1 MRKYKRPLWA
11 AVAVAMAFAVA
22 ACGSS
27 GSSSSSSSAA
37 AGSSSSTSTSSGGTS
52 SGGSGGTATV
62 VVGTFPQSLDPSI
75 DFTTQGGEVHWLTYL
90 GPYSF
95 AHATGTAG
103 TQIIPSV
110 ATALPVASD
119 GGKTYTFTIRTNL
132 KYSDGTPLKASDLTF
147 GIERALKL
155 GWSAAS
161 FLTSTIVGAADYA
174 KGKAKAVSGIT
185 TDDAT
190 GKTTIHLVNP
200 YGAFVD
206 VLAVPGVSYMPATT
220 PMKPE
225 PNNPPIGFGPY
236 IIKNVQNNVG
246 FDMVRNPNY
255 AAQAIPGIPPGHM
268 DIHVKI
274 ESNTT
279 TEAQDVI
286 NNTAD
291 VFDWGDTIPP
301 AQIQQVSGLT
311 DRYKSLAT
319 SKTFY
324 WFLNTTN
331 KPFNNAL
338 ARQAVDVAVDRPALA
353 RLSSGSIIPGCFLLP
368 PAMVGHPTGPCPA
381 GNPASSP
388 DVAKAKQMV
397 QQSGMAGQPV
407 TVWAQN
413 RQPRLEYAENYAA
426 TLNAIG
432 FKATLKTIADADYFS
447 TIETLKNHPQTG
459 FADWQQD
466 FPNPTDFY
474 QNLVDANAIVPVGN
488 SNYEE
493 VNDPHIQSELK
504 ALYPVPA
511 NQLGTVGSRWA
522 ALDSYVTSKAYLVSY
537 GYQSSPEFVSNRID
551 FSKLVFSPLEGN
563 DFSTLQTK

>member
-1 MRKYKRPLWA
+1 MRKYRRPLWA

-27 GSSSSSSSAA
+27 KSSSSASSA
-37 AGSSSSTSTSSGGTS
+37 SSTSSAPSSGSSSGK
-52 SGGSGGTATV
+52 SGGTATV
-62 VVGTFPQSLDPSI
+62 VAGTFPQSLDPSI

-95 AHATGTAG
+95 AHASGTAG

-110 ATALPVASD
+110 ATALPTVSND
-119 GGKTYTFTIRTNL
+119 GKTYTFTIRTNL
-132 KYSDGTPLKASDLTF
+132 KYSDGSPVKASDLTF

-161 FLTSTIVGAADYA
+161 FLTSTIDGASDYA
-174 KGKAKAVSGIT
+174 KGKAKTVSGIT

-190 GKTTIHLVNP
+190 GKTTIHLVRP

-206 VLAVPGVSYMPATT
+206 VMAVPGVSYMPATT

-225 PNNPPIGFGPY
+225 PNNPPVGFGPY

-246 FDMVRNPNY
+246 FSLVRNPNY
-255 AAQAIPGIPPGHM
+255 ASQAIPGIPAGHM
-268 DIHVKI
+268 DVNVKI

-279 TEAQDVI
+279 TEASDVL
-286 NNTAD
+286 NNQAD

-301 AQIQQVSGLT
+301 ALIQQVSKLS
-311 DRYKSLAT
+311 DRFKAVQT
-319 SKTFY
+319 NKTFY

-331 KPFNNAL
+331 KPFSSTL

-353 RLSSGSIIPGCFLLP
+353 RLGSGALVPGCYLLP
-368 PAMVGHPTGPCPA
+368 PQMTGHPTGPCP
-381 GNPASSP
+381 GGDPNSSP

-407 TVWAQN
+407 TVWAEN
-413 RQPRLEYAENYAA
+413 RQPRLEWAENYAA

-511 NQLGTVGSRWA
+511 NQLATVASRWA
-522 ALDSYVTSKAYLVSY
+522 ALDTYVTNKAYVVSY
-537 GYQSSPEFVSNRID
+537 GYLSSPEFLSDKID
-551 FSKLVFSPLEGN
+551 FSKVVFSPLEGN
-563 DFSTLQTK
+563 DFSSLQPK